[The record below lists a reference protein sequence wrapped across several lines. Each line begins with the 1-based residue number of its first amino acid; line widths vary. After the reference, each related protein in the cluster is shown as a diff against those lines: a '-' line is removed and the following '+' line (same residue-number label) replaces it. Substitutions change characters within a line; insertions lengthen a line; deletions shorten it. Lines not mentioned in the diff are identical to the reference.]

1 MKKLQDDSAIVP
13 TRLQKLFEPA
23 LLPGEDRSAY
33 FDLVAALYEDLR
45 PRHTLDWLDLK
56 RNYPR
61 PRQRGSGA
69 DGCEDRTED
78 SGPGRQ
84 ASGVDHGAHG
94 GFALRGPH
102 RPVAVGDLALDDGR
116 SQGPLA
122 GVVGHFDPTGM
133 IQEGQELIA
142 RTADLGLERPGQVA
156 TARGGE
162 DDAQLLVECPA
173 LGGQR

>member
-1 MKKLQDDSAIVP
+1 MEVSGVEAGP
-13 TRLQKLFEPA
+13 FAACFEA
-23 LLPGEDRSAY
+23 SLVGSGAQEIEGE
-33 FDLVAALYEDLR
+33 VAHKGHVRGAVTFAQAREVLAEGDVEH
-45 PRHTLDWLDLK
+45 PVSGV

-61 PRQRGSGA
+61 PRERGSGA
-69 DGCEDRTED
+69 DGFQDCTED

-142 RTADLGLERPGQVA
+142 RPADLGLERPCQVA
-156 TARGGE
+156 PARRGE
-162 DDAQLLVECPA
+162 T
-173 LGGQR
+173 